1 MNYFPHPTFGD
12 LHTIIIYNVFKK
24 PTIFFLSFYISTE
37 QCTIMS
43 FMDLTIRQ
51 CITQWQ
57 IAMSGIIED
66 VIDWLNKTEKYH
78 GYFTTEKSD
87 TWTTGVR
94 EILGDLFTIVNKQG
108 RLMYFGITLF
118 MIAILL
124 IVLRN

>member
-1 MNYFPHPTFGD
+1 
-12 LHTIIIYNVFKK
+12 
-24 PTIFFLSFYISTE
+24 
-37 QCTIMS
+37 
-43 FMDLTIRQ
+43 MDLTIRQ